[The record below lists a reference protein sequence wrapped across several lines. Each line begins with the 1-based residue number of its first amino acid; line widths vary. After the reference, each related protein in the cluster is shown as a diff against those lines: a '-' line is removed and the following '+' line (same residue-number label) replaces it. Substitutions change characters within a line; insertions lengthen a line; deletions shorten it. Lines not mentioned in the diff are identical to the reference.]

1 MRVLKIEPGK
11 EAIVINIENSL
22 EALQE
27 QVGGYIEAVTI
38 ASDVVLIV
46 DEEGWLKG
54 KPHNFTFYGLDF
66 TFYGLDFAG
75 AVLAVGVDGEELCDL
90 TAEAAE
96 FLTEIIGVKRRRE
109 KYEAQ

>member
-11 EAIVINIENSL
+11 TPIVINIENSL
-22 EALQE
+22 EALQG

-46 DEEGWLKG
+46 DEEGRLKG
-54 KPHNFTFYGLDF
+54 KPHNFTFCGLDLV
-66 TFYGLDFAG
+66 GV
-75 AVLAVGVDGEELCDL
+75 VLAVGVDGEEFCDL

-96 FLTEIIGVKRRRE
+96 FLTEIIEVKRRCE
-109 KYEAQ
+109 KYEAH